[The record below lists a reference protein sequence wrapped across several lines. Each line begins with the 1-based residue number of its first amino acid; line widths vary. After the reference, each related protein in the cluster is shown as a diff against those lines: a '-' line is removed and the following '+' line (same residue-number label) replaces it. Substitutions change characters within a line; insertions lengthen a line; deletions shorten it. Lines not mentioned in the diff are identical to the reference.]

1 MLAPSHGA
9 VMQEE
14 EVVRKP
20 TLLWL
25 RLVCFCG
32 MRSCAAAH
40 KAVFGVLT
48 GKSQFQ
54 SPGKEDSVG
63 LCKGVIER
71 SH

>member
-14 EVVRKP
+14 EVARKP
-20 TLLWL
+20 TLLGL

-40 KAVFGVLT
+40 KSVFGVLT
-48 GKSQFQ
+48 GKSKLQ
-54 SPGKEDSVG
+54 SP
-63 LCKGVIER
+63 
-71 SH
+71 